1 VDIASLNACEITIA
15 MNKTDKNMQERFYFY
30 SFFIVFVYNS
40 QAHERL
46 IFTASP
52 KHQTLFNSWCATT
65 IQLNCIA

>member
-30 SFFIVFVYNS
+30 SFSIVFVYNS
-40 QAHERL
+40 RARERL

-52 KHQTLFNSWCATT
+52 KHQMPFNSWCATADR
-65 IQLNCIA
+65 LNCIV